1 MSPVPGA
8 PTVKAPAPQASN
20 KPAGPVIPFV
30 RASHQKSR
38 LVFNLGP
45 TTLNTTVQAITPQQI
60 PAAGFLRWLNITV
73 SCVASGNVAV
83 VAFQNDAP
91 FNALQQIQLLTAS
104 GDTLISVIDGFSL
117 YVINK
122 YFCLSTG
129 KWDPVSDPNYSVTT
143 GSGGTGGSFT
153 FQIRVPVEIDSR
165 DALGALANMAAN
177 QSFLLQMSLNT
188 LSGIYSTAPTAAPAV
203 SLVGVME
210 YWSAPAASN
219 QNGDTQALF
228 PVGNGSANLI
238 QTQTPSINAST
249 QQNIQM
255 LNVGNVVRAKA
266 FILRNSS
273 GVRTDADWPN
283 VANFYVNNDP
293 WFYKTKANWKTH
305 MARAYNITGGFS
317 ATPALNTLDNG
328 VYVMAD
334 FIDDGASGA
343 FTAQASSDR
352 NAWLVTNS
360 ATAFNFEA
368 VNWGASASSLLILD
382 NIIRPSSPQALYNP
396 QFV

>member
-1 MSPVPGA
+1 MPVPGA
-8 PTVKAPAPQASN
+8 PTVKAPAPQATA
-20 KPAGPVIPFV
+20 KQQTPVIPFV

-45 TTLNTTVQAITPQQI
+45 TTLNTTVQAVTPQQI
-60 PAAGFLRWLNITV
+60 PAAGFFRWLNVTV
-73 SCVASGNVAV
+73 TGTAAGNSAA

-91 FNALQQIQLLTAS
+91 FNVLQQIQLLTAS

-129 KWDPVSDPNYSVTT
+129 FWDPVADPNYSVTT
-143 GSGGTGGSFT
+143 GTGGTGGSFT
-153 FQIRVPVEIDSR
+153 FQIRIPIEIDSR

-188 LSGIYSTAPTAAPAV
+188 LANIYSVAPTNAPTV

-219 QNGDTQALF
+219 QNGDTQAVF
-228 PVGNGSANLI
+228 PFGNGTANLI
-238 QTQTPSINAST
+238 QTQTPTINAST

-266 FILRNSS
+266 FILRDSS
-273 GVRTDADWPN
+273 QVRTDAAWPN
-283 VANFYVNNDP
+283 VTNFYVNNDP
-293 WFYKTKANWKTH
+293 WMYKTKANWKTA
-305 MARAYNITGGFS
+305 MARAYRITGGTS
-317 ATPALNTLDNG
+317 ATPAANTLDNG
-328 VYVMAD
+328 VYILSD

-343 FTAQASSDR
+343 FVAQAACDR

-360 ATAFNFEA
+360 ATAFNIEA
-368 VNWGASASSLLILD
+368 VNWGSGASSLLILD

-396 QFV
+396 QFI